1 MSTDT
6 GTGTDTE
13 AASSGSGSPSSSINL
28 ESVRAIAKK
37 DFQDSVRSWMFWGL
51 SLFFFFL
58 LVSVTG
64 GISYFNEEIAAEG
77 VTTEVL
83 VLYVSQITRLA
94 IPLIALLLGWKAIAG
109 ERETGSIKILL
120 SLPHSRKD
128 VLLGKLI
135 GRSAVLSLSLV
146 VGFVLAAA
154 IVAILLGGFDI
165 VDYGSLLLMAIVYG
179 IAYTSIAVSLSS
191 ITRSTTV
198 AGAAM
203 FGVFLTFYL
212 VWNMIQEVFRMLM
225 NRGTID
231 GVTYTGEVPGP
242 DGMTE
247 QTMER
252 LPDWVLF
259 IDMIDPGNAFQNVIT
274 MLSSAGGDELGTAYP
289 STWFADGVPF
299 YLENWF
305 SIIILLAWIVVP
317 TAIALYRF
325 DRVDL

>member
-6 GTGTDTE
+6 GTEADTG
-13 AASSGSGSPSSSINL
+13 ATSSGAGSPSSSITL

-64 GISYFNEEIAAEG
+64 VISYFGEDIAAEG

-83 VLYVSQITRLA
+83 VLYVSQITRLV

-154 IVAILLGGFDI
+154 IVAVLLGGFDV

-212 VWNMIQEVFRMLM
+212 VWNLIQEAFRMLM
-225 NRGTID
+225 SRGTID